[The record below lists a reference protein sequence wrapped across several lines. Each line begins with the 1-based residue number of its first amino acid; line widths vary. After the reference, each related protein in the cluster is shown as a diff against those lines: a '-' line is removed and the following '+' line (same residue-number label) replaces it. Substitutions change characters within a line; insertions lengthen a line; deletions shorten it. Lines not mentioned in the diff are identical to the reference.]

1 MLTSSMMKRVTKSVV
16 GQTRFM
22 SGSQELI
29 KTAFYDMHLELGGK
43 MVPFAGYV
51 AAACMHTKDL
61 TQTMCIYE
69 AVGVGHNA
77 TILSI

>member
-1 MLTSSMMKRVTKSVV
+1 MLASSMMKRVTKSVV

-22 SGSQELI
+22 SGSQELV

-51 AAACMHTKDL
+51 AAACMHTND
-61 TQTMCIYE
+61 
-69 AVGVGHNA
+69 A
-77 TILSI
+77 

>member
-1 MLTSSMMKRVTKSVV
+1 MMKRVTKSVV

-22 SGSQELI
+22 SGSQELV

-51 AAACMHTKDL
+51 AAACMHTND
-61 TQTMCIYE
+61 
-69 AVGVGHNA
+69 A
-77 TILSI
+77 

>member
-1 MLTSSMMKRVTKSVV
+1 MMKRVTKSVV

-22 SGSQELI
+22 SGSQDLV

-51 AAACMHTKDL
+51 AAACMHTND
-61 TQTMCIYE
+61 
-69 AVGVGHNA
+69 A
-77 TILSI
+77 